1 MANVSRAALDAA
13 ALVIKN
19 ETVVSANTANRVGTM
34 VENLADSAL
43 LLTERAVGITS
54 IAGGSGT
61 VAVTSGNT
69 KITLTS
75 QAGVSVNCTANTNS
89 TINVLTGMAMVEAA
103 VEFTATGSKRFIFYI
118 MVNNV
123 VQNAS
128 AADITT
134 QGSHI
139 HGIRMNWLQDF
150 TQDAEIAIA
159 VTTSTGNFTITI
171 NTLLLTYHTV

>member
-19 ETVVSANTANRVGTM
+19 ETVVSANTATRIGTM

-43 LLTERAVGITS
+43 LLTERAVGRTS
-54 IAGGSGT
+54 IAGGTGT

-89 TINVLTGMAMVEAA
+89 TITVPAGMAMVEAA
-103 VEFTATGSKRFIFYI
+103 VEFTATASRRFIFYV

-123 VQNAS
+123 VQTAS
-128 AADITT
+128 SADITT
-134 QGSHI
+134 QGSHV
-139 HGIRMNWLQDF
+139 HGVRMNWLQDF
-150 TQDAEIAIA
+150 TQDTEVAIA
-159 VTTSTGNFTITI
+159 VTTSTGNFSITI

>member
-1 MANVSRAALDAA
+1 MANVNRAALDAA

-19 ETVVSANTANRVGTM
+19 ETLPNANTALRVGTM
-34 VENLADSAL
+34 IENLADSAL
-43 LLTERAVGITS
+43 ILMERAVGRTS
-54 IAGGSGT
+54 IAGGTGT

-75 QAGVSVNCTANTNS
+75 QAGISINCTANTNS
-89 TINVLTGMAMVEAA
+89 TITALAGMAMVEAA
-103 VEFTATGSKRFIFYI
+103 VEFTAAASRRFIFYI
-118 MVNNV
+118 MINNV
-123 VQNAS
+123 IQTAS

-139 HGIRMNWLQDF
+139 HGVRLNWLADL
-150 TQDAEIAIA
+150 TQDTEIAVA
-159 VTTSTGNFTITI
+159 VTTTTGNFSITL